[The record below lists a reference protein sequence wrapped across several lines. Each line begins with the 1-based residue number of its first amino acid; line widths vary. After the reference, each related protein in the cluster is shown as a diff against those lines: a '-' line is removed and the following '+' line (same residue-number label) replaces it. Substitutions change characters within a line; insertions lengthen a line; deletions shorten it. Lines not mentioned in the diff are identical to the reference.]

1 MLSKLLALALLG
13 VALAPLAPTRA
24 FAAPVAGPPAPVAG
38 PHAPVAGHP
47 APVAGPSAPIDTSGV
62 ETVGGEPYRLK
73 ADRLEGSMASGE
85 NVYTATHV
93 TVIHGTTTVTG
104 DSALIFRVKELV
116 QFRGNVL
123 IVDGTTHMWGREASY
138 DRKSRIAVLHGD
150 VRIEENGAVITGD
163 EARFYR
169 AENRSV
175 VTGHPVLRDSTR
187 TLSADRIEF
196 DRDRNV
202 VLATGHVDAYDSVQK
217 TRVQASRVRYD
228 RTANYAW
235 AEVEPVLEMEEK
247 SGTKTEVRG
256 KTLEFDNARRSVY
269 AIGGVKIRREALR
282 ATCDRAEFYQSEQRA
297 LLLGDPRAWDEE
309 GVARGD
315 TIEITFVDDRLESLR
330 LRPHGIVE
338 YTAKADSG
346 RGERNVA
353 NGDTITVHFT
363 DEQAREAVIVGHAE
377 SRYWPSSADS
387 IHGGRNESQGDTI
400 HVHFEKGKPTRAT
413 VRGGS
418 RGVYYMAAEGDT
430 SRLASEETVRYLGTE
445 IVYDVDQGTVDVLGD
460 ADVTYKEMRLN
471 ADRVTFN
478 SNTDRMRAE
487 GAPILNDGKDRIT
500 GETMTYDLAT
510 RQGMVYEGRT
520 NYERGF
526 IYGEKVKKISE
537 NVLEVKHGTYSTC
550 DLHETHY
557 HFESAKMKVMLQDK
571 VVARPVVFY
580 IKHIPVLALPFYV
593 FPIKA
598 GRHSGFQLPQVEFGS
613 ATNGGKFVRN
623 LGYYWA
629 INDYMDA
636 TAWYDYYQEQSWV
649 AHGQYRYHKRYG
661 FQGQISTSFEDQ
673 FGTGGSTNWNLI
685 GSHYQTLGT
694 NFALTAQADLTNSS
708 QFRRDP
714 ELGNNVLMRIQR
726 NLRSNL
732 SLQRGWSGGAFSLGL
747 LQNEDL
753 DAEPGGLKTQ
763 QQLPTFTYR
772 INARP
777 IGHIARGQEPAKLP
791 WLSTTVVSFGTTG
804 LYERKEYEPF
814 YTQYAY
820 DSLGVAVDST
830 RVDSLDARGAARY
843 DFGLTDVRTLLG
855 FIRVSPRFNYSGVY
869 YSRDQSGAENQLGG
883 VWSAGIG
890 VNTAIFGTFHPQLGA
905 APRDPPRDHA
915 LRGVRVPAA
924 EPEPPLSGRERDLPL
939 AVRRG
944 HGHQPLR
951 RRGEDDQLR
960 ASKRYPRQVGR
971 SGASKGPQ
979 QSDPPQQHGE
989 LQHPRAERGS
999 EAAFRHL
1006 HIAPVS
1012 PDPAQQLRFRL
1023 SEQSVR
1029 WEIAELQR
1037 LDGDQLPGAEPLRGG
1052 GRGDPDGA
1060 GRGGGPRAQRA
1071 HAAGTHIH
1079 RSSLAGDRVHLLPE
1093 VARAGDRRRV
1103 HAVVLHRAAEREHRA
1118 EPLQELALRLPL
1130 AVRSAG
1136 RNDGVAVLH
1145 GEARASLLGNAVHP
1159 KHLRRR
1165 GERVLLQDQREES
1178 TGGVLRARLA
1188 RAARVRRVPGALLDF
1203 PASSCEIH
1211 LTPIGARRNVTRHSK
1226 RKRR

>member
-1 MLSKLLALALLG
+1 MLSKLLAVALLG
-13 VALAPLAPTRA
+13 VVLAPLAPTRA
-24 FAAPVAGPPAPVAG
+24 FAAPVAGPPAPPA
-38 PHAPVAGHP
+38 APAF
-47 APVAGPSAPIDTSGV
+47 IDTSGV
-62 ETVGGEPYRLK
+62 VGGEPYRLK
-73 ADRLEGSMASGE
+73 ADRLEGSLAAGE
-85 NVYTATHV
+85 NVYTATRV
-93 TVIHGTTTVTG
+93 TVVHGTTTVTG

-116 QFRGNVL
+116 QFRGHVQ

-138 DRKSRIAVLHGD
+138 DRNSRIAVLHGD
-150 VRIEENGAVITGD
+150 VRIEESGSVITGD

-187 TLSADRIEF
+187 TLSADRIEY
-196 DRDRNV
+196 DRGRDV
-202 VLATGHVDAYDSVQK
+202 AIATGHVDAYDRVEK
-217 TRVQASRVRYD
+217 TRVQASRLRYD
-228 RTANYAW
+228 RAANYAW

-256 KTLEFDNARRSVY
+256 KTLEFDNAKRRVY

-315 TIEITFVDDRLESLR
+315 TIEITFVDDHLESLR
-330 LRPHGIVE
+330 LRPHGVVE
-338 YTAKADSG
+338 YAAKADSG
-346 RGERNVA
+346 RGERNIS
-353 NGDTITVHFT
+353 NGDTITVHFA

-377 SRYWPSSADS
+377 SRYWPSSVDS

-400 HVHFEKGKPTRAT
+400 HVHFDKGKPVRAT

-418 RGVYYMAAEGDT
+418 KGVYYMAAEGDT
-430 SRLASEETVRYLGTE
+430 SRLGSQEVVRYLGTE
-445 IVYDVDQGTVDVLGD
+445 IVYDVDQGTVDILGD

-487 GAPILNDGKDRIT
+487 GAPILNDGRDRIV

-550 DLHETHY
+550 DLHDTHY

-623 LGYYWA
+623 IGYYWA

-636 TAWYDYYQEQSWV
+636 TAWYDYYQQQSWV

-708 QFRRDP
+708 EFRRDP

-732 SLQRGWSGGAFSLGL
+732 SLQKGWSGGAFSLGL
-747 LQNEDL
+747 LQSEDL
-753 DAEPGGLKTQ
+753 DAEPGALKTQ
-763 QQLPTFTYR
+763 QQLPSITYR
-772 INARP
+772 VNARP
-777 IGHIARGQEPAKLP
+777 IGHLARGQEPAKLP

-814 YTQYAY
+814 FRQYTY
-820 DSLGVAVDST
+820 DSLGVPVDSV

-855 FIRVSPRFNYSGVY
+855 FIRVSPRFSYSGVY

-883 VWSAGIG
+883 VWSAGVG
-890 VNTAIFGTFHPQLGA
+890 VNTAIFGTFRPNLGPLRAIRHVITPSAAFAYQPQNQSLLYQDANGIFRSRFDGVTGISLSGGEAKAINFGLRNDIHAKWGDPTHPKVLNNLVLLNTTGSYNILAKKGGAKPLSDISTALQFRPIQLSNFDFGFLNNPYDGKLLNFSASTGISFQGQSRYGVGDEAILTEPGA
-905 APRDPPRDHA
+905 EAVRAPNALTPQGLTSTALPWQATASIYYQKSRGRAVTGGYTPWSSTARLNGSTGLNLSKNWRVDYLCQFDLKAGTMVSQFFTVKRELHCWEMQFTRSISGDVGNEYYFKINVKNLPEVYYEQGSRA
-915 LRGVRVPAA
+915 LRGF
-924 EPEPPLSGRERDLPL
+924 G
-939 AVRRG
+939 G
-944 HGHQPLR
+944 
-951 RRGEDDQLR
+951 
-960 ASKRYPRQVGR
+960 
-971 SGASKGPQ
+971 
-979 QSDPPQQHGE
+979 
-989 LQHPRAERGS
+989 LQGL
-999 EAAFRHL
+999 F
-1006 HIAPVS
+1006 
-1012 PDPAQQLRFRL
+1012 
-1023 SEQSVR
+1023 
-1029 WEIAELQR
+1029 
-1037 LDGDQLPGAEPLRGG
+1037 
-1052 GRGDPDGA
+1052 
-1060 GRGGGPRAQRA
+1060 
-1071 HAAGTHIH
+1071 
-1079 RSSLAGDRVHLLPE
+1079 
-1093 VARAGDRRRV
+1093 
-1103 HAVVLHRAAEREHRA
+1103 
-1118 EPLQELALRLPL
+1118 
-1130 AVRSAG
+1130 
-1136 RNDGVAVLH
+1136 
-1145 GEARASLLGNAVHP
+1145 
-1159 KHLRRR
+1159 
-1165 GERVLLQDQREES
+1165 
-1178 TGGVLRARLA
+1178 
-1188 RAARVRRVPGALLDF
+1188 
-1203 PASSCEIH
+1203 
-1211 LTPIGARRNVTRHSK
+1211 
-1226 RKRR
+1226 